1 MILRLAF
8 FALMSLGLL
17 GFGTVAYVATR
28 PAPPDPAV
36 LAASAKINVLATARA
51 IRPGNLLKPEDLKTV
66 EVTRRQAGDE
76 ATMDTPEA
84 RRSLVGAMV
93 RSSLGVGDIIRTK
106 DFMIPGDHGFL
117 AAVLGPGMRAVSVS
131 VDVVAGA
138 AGLIWPGDRVDV
150 ILTQQIGDATRP
162 IGRRIAAET
171 ILNDTRV
178 IAIDQQI
185 VQGVAPDGAPRNART
200 VTLEVPPG
208 EAERVSVALRVG
220 RLSLSVRS
228 VDGVARSEGDLYKPE
243 TRSQVN
249 PTWASD
255 VSMALGTDVARST
268 PRVLRIFQGS
278 ADGKEFQF

>member
-17 GFGTVAYVATR
+17 GFGTVAWVATR
-28 PAPPDPAV
+28 PPPPDPAV
-36 LAASAKINVLATARA
+36 VAASAKVNVLVTTRA
-51 IRPGNLLKPEDLKTV
+51 IRPGNLLKPEDLKAMET
-66 EVTRRQAGDE
+66 TRRQVGE
-76 ATMDTPEA
+76 EGTIDTPDA
-84 RRSLVGAMV
+84 RRALVGAMV
-93 RSSLGVGDIIRTK
+93 RSTLSVGDAIRTK
-106 DFMIPGDHGFL
+106 DVMHPGDHGFL
-117 AAVLGPGMRAVSVS
+117 AAVLGPGMRAISVS

-150 ILTQQIGDATRP
+150 ILTQQIADPTLP
-162 IGRRIAAET
+162 VGRRIAAET
-171 ILNDTRV
+171 ILADTRV

-200 VTLEVPPG
+200 VTLEVPPND
-208 EAERVSVALRVG
+208 AERVSVAMRVG

-228 VDGVARSEGDLYKPE
+228 VDGASRGEGGAYKPE
-243 TRSQVN
+243 LQTQTN

-255 VSMALGTDVARST
+255 VSAALGRDVARGTS
-268 PRVLRIFQGS
+268 RVLRVFQGS